1 MDEKIP
7 DREAGDFSSV
17 HAPVP
22 AETTDF
28 AGSCRPILPVRADR
42 FSGDRAVRVGLQRGR
57 SIPSRPYRFVQAY
70 RSLIP

>member
-7 DREAGDFSSV
+7 DREPGIFRRC
-17 HAPVP
+17 
-22 AETTDF
+22 TRRF
-28 AGSCRPILPVRADR
+28 LRKRPILPVRADR